1 MNIKSLTL
9 FTSQLEAQYKFYTQ
23 TLGFKSIE
31 KSEESFS
38 LQVGDSV
45 LTFNKK
51 EKSTP
56 YHFALNI
63 PYDAIEDALQ
73 WTKEKVGVLKNGR
86 FEIHEFEDWEARAVY
101 FYDEDKNIVEF
112 IGRKGLNYE
121 YAGSY
126 DISCIKEISE
136 IGVATTDIES
146 CYNSLSLNIG
156 LEIYDG
162 GFYRFCAIGDEKG
175 LFICVNPEEKK
186 WFPTDDTVYY
196 SGFKAIV
203 KRYNLSR
210 TVTYEN
216 GEIAVGLS

>member
-1 MNIKSLTL
+1 MNITSLSL
-9 FTSQLEAQYKFYTQ
+9 FTSQLEKQHIFYTQ
-23 TLGFKSIE
+23 TLGFKCIE
-31 KSEESFS
+31 KNEERFS
-38 LQVGDSV
+38 LEIGDSV
-45 LTFNKK
+45 LTFIKK
-51 EKSTP
+51 ENSTP

-63 PYDAIEDALQ
+63 PYDAIDDALQ
-73 WTKEKVGVLKNGR
+73 WTKEKVAVLKNGK
-86 FEIHEFEDWEARAVY
+86 FEIHEFEDWQARAVY

-112 IGRKGLNYE
+112 IGRKRLNYE
-121 YAGSY
+121 YAGGF

-162 GFYRFCAIGDEKG
+162 GFYRFCAIGDETG

-186 WFPTDDTVYY
+186 WFPTDDTVHY

-203 KRYNLSR
+203 QRYNLSR

-216 GEIAVGLS
+216 GKLEIELS